1 MGLICKLM
9 GHNWMGARCTRCGEV
24 KGEKEQEREI
34 ARVREITDEK
44 ELLNVA
50 LETNNLFVRREAAK
64 RINDPG
70 ALNKLA
76 LKFFDKDVISRITDQ
91 DVLKKIF
98 FAASSEHDADAALV
112 NIVDEAFLIKEVIEN
127 KHLDQ
132 LPCRQGTK
140 GYVPFIRKTAISKI
154 KDQEY
159 LYKLAS
165 WSILNEQGMDLGHLF
180 EADRE
185 RAVHGIHDEDK
196 LFALAKSGYTSHQ
209 IAAAAISRMKN
220 KENLEW
226 LIQKR
231 SKGNTRPTVGQMAG
245 MRLRGEIFYTPQFK

>member
-34 ARVREITDEK
+34 ARVRGITDEK

-50 LETNNLFVRREAAK
+50 LETKNPTVRNAAAE
-64 RINDPG
+64 RIHDPD
-70 ALNKLA
+70 ALTELA
-76 LKFFDKDVISRITDQ
+76 LKFFDEDVISRITDQ

-98 FAASSEHDADAALV
+98 IAAPDEHVADAALV

-140 GYVPFIRKTAISKI
+140 GSVPFIRKTAISKI

-165 WSILNEQGMDLGHLF
+165 WSSFNEQGMDLDHLF
-180 EADRE
+180 EADQE

-196 LFALAKSGYTSHQ
+196 LFALAKGSHTSHQ

-226 LIQKR
+226 LIQNR
-231 SKGNTRPTVGQMAG
+231 FKGNTRPTVGQMAG
-245 MRLRGEIFYTPQFK
+245 MRLRGEVFYTPKFR